1 MKKKSI
7 LTLFASGLLCFCL
20 GAVAHAEDEIE
31 NGTKVGTDQEITY
44 YIDVNYDGK
53 DEDESQTDTAGNSGA
68 TTAKVHSGYI
78 NVEDKI
84 PDGMEFVGFSDSENS
99 IGAVSSDDQSCH
111 GYVID
116 DNDGA
121 TGWDEGN
128 QNYSSA
134 NGLHYNA
141 SDRTVRFK
149 VNNLQAGGKLTVG
162 VVVKT
167 PSTPDNPE
175 TPSTEVR
182 RDFYNYATAE
192 EESMEKS
199 SNMVYL
205 YIQSGSIPTGALTPT
220 EYNVD
225 YEYKGIVPE
234 GASELPASEA
244 YAVEDTVT
252 VANEATAPE
261 GYTFKGWE
269 PVSVEPLTVSNSRF
283 SMPPNNVKLLGRFVP
298 DVSSLPKVT
307 YVIEGTK
314 PENYAPPSEKNY
326 YEGSKVTV
334 DSLKSGDTIADYVFS
349 GWTPQTTGIAF
360 ETETETSEKFF
371 TMPSSDVV
379 IKGSFTR
386 NSYTVSYAFYEV
398 HDENGEVIEGTKPE
412 NADEILSHTNL
423 QPTTHYENDIV
434 PVASVPI
441 TVGTIV
447 GNYKF
452 LGWDRENNFTMPA
465 EDVVI
470 RGEWMRILG
479 TFTPQISKEIVNKK
493 DIYEAGDTVEYKIT
507 VTNPENFAITNVT
520 ISENNDRAK
529 FNAGA
534 GYDVIGDHLVEIPS
548 MPANSSVV
556 LSANYVVS
564 ENDSGTIENEVEFVS
579 GIGENGYVLND
590 GEYKARSE
598 FNITS
603 NDPELSEDV
612 EEESEH
618 NKSGNEDNISFIT
631 DDEQSEEQSFRA
643 DTPDTSV
650 IDSTSTG
657 NGVGAVS
664 SLGPKT
670 GDEKNTYVYVAIAF
684 ISLICFA
691 MVSKFGKLQ
700 KRNSEIH

>member
-1 MKKKSI
+1 MEKIKKKSI

-53 DEDESQTDTAGNSGA
+53 DEDKSQTDTAGNSGA

-167 PSTPDNPE
+167 PSQIDDLTTEQVE
-175 TPSTEVR
+175 TR
-182 RDFYNYATAE
+182 RDFYNYATAQ
-192 EESMEKS
+192 EESIGKS
-199 SNMVYL
+199 SNMVHL
-205 YIQSGSIPTGALTPT
+205 YMGDGVPT
-220 EYNVD
+220 YKVD
-225 YEYKGIVPE
+225 YEYTGTLPE
-234 GASELPASEA
+234 NPPALPGSGTYSENAS
-244 YAVEDTVT
+244 VQ
-252 VANEATAPE
+252 VADPVSAPRN
-261 GYTFKGWE
+261 YTFEGWE
-269 PVSVEPLTVSNSRF
+269 PVSLEPLTVSNNQF
-283 SMPPNNVKLLGRFVP
+283 SMPANNVKLLGRFVP
-298 DVSSLPKVT
+298 DASSLPKVT

-314 PENYAPPSEKNY
+314 PENYEPPSEKNY

-360 ETETETSEKFF
+360 ENETETTEKFF
-371 TMPSSDVV
+371 TMPGSDVV
-379 IKGSFTR
+379 IKGNFTR
-386 NSYTVSYAFYEV
+386 RTYTVSYAFYEV

-603 NDPELSEDV
+603 NDPELPEDV

-700 KRNSEIH
+700 KRSSEIH